1 MCAAQLTEWCRIP
14 TSGARA
20 VAPFDIGGLSLLA
33 VPQLARDIPGEPAHM
48 NGGDPD
54 TDLLILRRN
63 ETGYHSFQTVPA
75 PAGEDAEFFR
85 VGDRAFLATAS
96 IRAGQAPHDFATES
110 TIYEWTGRN
119 FEPFQRIPTFAAK
132 QWRYFTVAG
141 HHFLA
146 LAQGIAVPATED
158 RNRASRIFR
167 WSGESFEP
175 FQEVPSRWAYNWH
188 AFSFGG
194 NDFLALADHVDPSR
208 LYRWDGSAFVPDQI
222 LAEQYGRAFA
232 TFHAD
237 SEDYLLVG
245 CITGA
250 SRLLR
255 RNGCRFAGAQ
265 VLDGQGA
272 REFAVLSTGS
282 DIYVVRVNFI
292 LGTPAAPITALT
304 SQLYQWQHGKLV
316 TVQEFPTFGGTDV
329 AVTSDEHGPL
339 VIVSNGLSAD
349 VRFAT
354 DTVVYRFA
362 AQPFRQHDQP
372 GSPR

>member
-1 MCAAQLTEWCRIP
+1 MCAARLTEWCRIP
-14 TSGARA
+14 ASGARA
-20 VAPFDIGGLSLLA
+20 VAPFDIDGLSLLA
-33 VPQLARDIPGEPAHM
+33 IPQLARDIPGEPANM

-54 TDLLILRRN
+54 TDLLILRRT

-85 VGDRAFLATAS
+85 IGDRAFLATAS
-96 IRAGQAPHDFATES
+96 IRAGHAPHDFATES
-110 TIYEWTGRN
+110 AIYEWTGRN

-132 QWRYFTVAG
+132 QWRHVTIADQ
-141 HHFLA
+141 HFLA
-146 LAQGIAVPATED
+146 LAQGVAVPATTG
-158 RNRASRIFR
+158 RNRPSQILR
-167 WSGESFEP
+167 WNGESFVP
-175 FQEVPSRWAYNWH
+175 FQEIPSQWAYNWH
-188 AFSFGG
+188 AFSIDGT
-194 NDFLALADHVDPSR
+194 DFLAHADHVGPSR
-208 LYRWDGSAFVPDQI
+208 LYRWDGSAFVAQEI

-237 SEDYLLVG
+237 GEDYLLVA
-245 CITGA
+245 CIAGP

-255 RNGCRFAGAQ
+255 WNGGHFAEAQ

-272 REFAVLSTGS
+272 REFAVLSTGP
-282 DIYVVRVNFI
+282 DIYVIRVNFI
-292 LGTPAAPITALT
+292 LGSPAAPITALD
-304 SQLYQWQHGKLV
+304 SQLYQWQDGKLV
-316 TVQEFPTFGGTDV
+316 TIQEFPTFGGTDV

-339 VIVSNGLSAD
+339 VIVSNGLSAE

-362 AQPFRQHDQP
+362 AQPLRQHDQP